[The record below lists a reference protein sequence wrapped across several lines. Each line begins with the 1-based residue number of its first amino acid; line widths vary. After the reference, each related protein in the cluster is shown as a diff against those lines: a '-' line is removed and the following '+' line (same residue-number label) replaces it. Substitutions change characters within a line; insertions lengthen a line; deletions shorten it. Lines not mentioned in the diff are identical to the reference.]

1 MKEKFLKFIS
11 YFVKALGVFLIVFV
25 ILAFIHAIGYI
36 VVANQF
42 GILGFDE
49 EWLPG
54 SDSLQ
59 IVTSVSQEY
68 APAKFGITPGDTI
81 IMINDQKLQRND
93 FDLKN
98 YYGEPLLGKKAQ
110 ITFLKNRIPKTYEF
124 EFLPAPFYDKFLELL
139 FRMIPVI
146 LMLSYV
152 LVGFWGLIK
161 SPYSRETILIAL
173 FCFCFGSFMY
183 SSISFS
189 VKAET
194 FVSEYLYFYSLF
206 SVMAFIALFASS
218 FWLLLFALFPKPFPF
233 YQKNK
238 LISYVFIFLL
248 PIIISIST
256 IFSLS
261 VNGYVI
267 VSLLF
272 INMGGGVLLLSY
284 NTKRASTAL
293 EQRQIK
299 LMFTG
304 IQYGAI
310 SIGLGWIII
319 FAIQL
324 SLPGYLT
331 VVTTVIRYAG
341 FTIFL
346 LGEIAGLI
354 IPFTF
359 LNSFFQNKLLETRT
373 ALKKRIR
380 YIGGT
385 LALLSIYLFIIFL
398 IGKTWIRI
406 FNITDPTLIIIFV
419 LLVSL
424 TFTPLNKKL
433 LRWLDE
439 MFYPEKTKY
448 TESLRLF
455 LHNISG
461 YIESNDLLNDLA
473 AWIRNTTGI
482 HPIIPVAFAGNGAV
496 SDIPFFRNEQN
507 SVIQRIKDGDKF
519 FWDEVTERS
528 RLNVNEKEFEWAR
541 KNDISVTLP
550 MISRGELIGVLNV
563 GKKNNAEDY
572 TAEDLDILTQASTQ
586 AAIALQN
593 MNLQSQYIDKKR
605 MDKELEM
612 ARNIQK
618 RLMPQVIPHVQGFDI
633 VGECRPCNEVAGD
646 YFDIINL
653 DDGNSVIVVA
663 DVSGK
668 GAGAAMIMANLQA
681 SIRLGIHLSDKLT
694 DFVARINELIFQNT
708 SSYEFITFFMAI
720 WVPAERN
727 LYYVNA
733 GHNPPV
739 VVDKDKNVTQ
749 LHATGLILGI
759 LPGQKY
765 EGKIVKIDEGSV
777 VLIYTDGLE
786 EALNCDNEQYG
797 QERIIETVKNNLH
810 RASSEISAALTY
822 EVLRFCDTTPIH
834 DDVTMIVA
842 KGVQQSA

>member
-11 YFVKALGVFLIVFV
+11 YIVKALGIFLIIFIV
-25 ILAFIHAIGYI
+25 LAFTHAIGYI

-54 SDSLQ
+54 SDTLQ
-59 IVTSVSQEY
+59 VVTTVTPDY
-68 APAKFGITPGDTI
+68 APVKLGISRGDTI
-81 IMINDQKLQRND
+81 LMINNHKLQRND
-93 FDLKN
+93 FELKN
-98 YYGEPLLGKKAQ
+98 YYGEPLLGKKTKV
-110 ITFLKNRIPKTYEF
+110 TFLKNGIPATYEF

-194 FVSEYLYFYSLF
+194 FVSQYLYFYSLF
-206 SVMAFIALFASS
+206 SVMSFIALFASS
-218 FWLLLFALFPKPFPF
+218 FWLLLFVLFPKPFPF

-238 LISYVFIFLL
+238 LISYIFIFLL
-248 PIIISIST
+248 PIILT
-256 IFSLS
+256 LS
-261 VNGYVI
+261 AILNLTVSGYVL
-267 VSLLF
+267 VTLLF
-272 INMGGGVLLLSY
+272 INMGCGVLLLSY

-310 SIGLGWIII
+310 SIGLGWLLI

-324 SLPGYLT
+324 SLPKQIT
-331 VVTTVIRYAG
+331 MVTSIIRSAG

-346 LGEIAGLI
+346 LSEIAGLI

-373 ALKKRIR
+373 ALKRRIR

-385 LALLSIYLFIIFL
+385 MLLLSVYLFFIFL
-398 IGKTWIRI
+398 IGKTWINI
-406 FNITDPTLIIIFV
+406 FNITDPTLVIIFV
-419 LLVSL
+419 LIVSL

-439 MFYPEKTKY
+439 KYYPERTKY
-448 TESLRLF
+448 TESLRHF
-455 LHNISG
+455 LYNISS
-461 YIESNDLLNDLA
+461 YIESNDLLADLA
-473 AWIRNTTGI
+473 VWIRNTTGI
-482 HPIIPVAFAGNGAV
+482 NPIIPVEFAGSGKT
-496 SDIPFFRNEQN
+496 SSIPFYWNEQN
-507 SVIQRIKDGDKF
+507 SVLQRIKDGDKF
-519 FWDEVTERS
+519 FWDEVTEHS
-528 RLNVNEKEFEWAR
+528 RLNVNEKEFEWAK

-550 MISRGELIGVLNV
+550 MISRGELLGVLNV
-563 GKKNNAEDY
+563 GKKQNSEDY
-572 TAEDLDILTQASTQ
+572 SAEDLDILTQASTQ
-586 AAIALQN
+586 AALALQN
-593 MNLQSQYIDKKR
+593 MKLQSEYIDKKR

-612 ARNIQK
+612 ARKIQK
-618 RLMPQVIPHVQGFDI
+618 QLMPQSIPFVQGLEI
-633 VGECRPCNEVAGD
+633 IGECKPCNEVAGD
-646 YFDIINL
+646 YFDIINM

-694 DFVARINELIFQNT
+694 DFVSRINDLIYKNT
-708 SSYEFITFFMAI
+708 SPSEFITFFMAI
-720 WVPAERN
+720 WVPSERS

-739 VVDKDKNVTQ
+739 IVDKNLNTSL
-749 LHATGLILGI
+749 LHATGLIIGI
-759 LPGQKY
+759 LPDQSY
-765 EGKIVKIDEGSV
+765 DARKIKIDEGSV
-777 VLIYTDGLE
+777 LLIYTDGLE
-786 EALNCDNEQYG
+786 EALNSKSELFGLD
-797 QERIIETVKNNLH
+797 RIINTVNNNLQ
-810 RASSEISAALTY
+810 RTPSEISDALNY
-822 EVLRFCDTTPIH
+822 EVLRFCDKIPIH

-842 KGVQQSA
+842 KGKAL

>member
-1 MKEKFLKFIS
+1 MKEKFSKIIS
-11 YFVKALGVFLIVFV
+11 YFVRGLGIFLLIFV
-25 ILAFIHAIGYI
+25 ILAFAHSLGYI
-36 VVANQF
+36 TVANRF

-49 EWLPG
+49 EWIPG

-59 IVTSVSQEY
+59 VVTSVSNEY
-68 APAKFGITPGDTI
+68 SPARHGIVPGDTI
-81 IMINDQKLQRND
+81 TRINNLKLKRED
-93 FDLKN
+93 FDFNN

-110 ITFLKNRIPKTYEF
+110 VTILKNGIPKTFELEF
-124 EFLPAPFYDKFLELL
+124 VPAPFYDKFLEVL
-139 FRMIPVI
+139 FRMIPAI

-189 VKAET
+189 VKVDT
-194 FVSEYLYFYSLF
+194 FVSKYLYFYNLF
-206 SVMAFIALFASS
+206 SIMAFVAIFASS
-218 FWLLLFALFPKPFPF
+218 FWLFLFVSFPKPFPF

-238 LISYVFIFLL
+238 LISYIFIFLL
-248 PIIISIST
+248 PIIVALSAIFNLSINPFVVVAL
-256 IFSLS
+256 I
-261 VNGYVI
+261 
-267 VSLLF
+267 F
-272 INMGGGVLLLSY
+272 INMTAGVLLLGY
-284 NTKRASTAL
+284 NTKQATTAL

-299 LMFTG
+299 LMSTG
-304 IQYGAI
+304 IRYGAI
-310 SIGLGWIII
+310 AIGMGWIII
-319 FAIQL
+319 FAVQFLMPGQL
-324 SLPGYLT
+324 TL
-331 VVTTVIRYAG
+331 RYIT

-359 LNSFFQNKLLETRT
+359 LNSFFQNKLLETQT

-385 LALLSIYLFIIFL
+385 MALLSLYLFLIF
-398 IGKTWIRI
+398 IVVQTWINI

-424 TFTPLNKKL
+424 TFTPLNKRL

-439 MFYPEKTKY
+439 KFYPERTKY
-448 TESLRLF
+448 TESLKQF
-455 LHNISG
+455 IHNISG
-461 YIESNDLLNDLA
+461 YIESSDLLDDLA
-473 AWIRNTTGI
+473 LWIKKTTGI
-482 HPIIPVAFAGNGAV
+482 HPIIPVAFAANGN
-496 SDIPFFRNEQN
+496 SPDIPFYRNEQN
-507 SVIQRIKDGDKF
+507 SVLQRIKDGDKF

-541 KNDISVTLP
+541 SNDISVTLP

-563 GKKNNAEDY
+563 GKKHNAEDY
-572 TAEDLDILTQASTQ
+572 TAEDLDILTQASNQ

-593 MNLQSQYIDKKR
+593 MNLQSEYIHKKR

-612 ARNIQK
+612 ARKIQK
-618 RLMPQVIPHVQGFDI
+618 QLMPQEIPHVKGLEL
-633 VGECRPCNEVAGD
+633 VGECRPCNEIAGD
-646 YFDIINL
+646 YFDIINM
-653 DDGNSVIVVA
+653 DDGNTAIVVA

-681 SIRLGIHLSDKLT
+681 SIRLGIHLSDKLN
-694 DFVARINELIFQNT
+694 DFVSRVNDLIYKNT
-708 SSYEFITFFMAI
+708 SPYEFITFFMAI
-720 WVPAERN
+720 WVPAERM

-739 VVDKDKNVTQ
+739 VVDKDNNVTQ
-749 LHATGLILGI
+749 LHATGLILGV
-759 LPGQKY
+759 LPDQKY
-765 EGKIVKIDEGSV
+765 EWRTAKVEENDV
-777 VLIYTDGLE
+777 LLIYTDGLE
-786 EALNCDNEQYG
+786 EALNNRNEFFG
-797 QERIIETVKNNLH
+797 QERIIETVIHSKN
-810 RASSEISAALTY
+810 RSSAEISSALIY
-822 EVLRFCDTTPIH
+822 EVLRFCNGTPIH

-842 KGVQQSA
+842 KGVESSESS